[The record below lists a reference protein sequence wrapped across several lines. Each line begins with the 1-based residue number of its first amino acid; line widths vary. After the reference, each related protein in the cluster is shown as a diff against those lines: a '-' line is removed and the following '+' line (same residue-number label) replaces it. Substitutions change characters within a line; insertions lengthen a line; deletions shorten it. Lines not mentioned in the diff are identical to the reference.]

1 MFILRIDHP
10 VPDFD
15 AWKQTFDDDPVGR
28 EQGGVRRYRIVRPID
43 DPKYIM
49 VDLEFDSSSEA
60 EAFRTALADVWRRIG
75 IENPGARIVEV
86 VESKEY

>member
-1 MFILRIDHP
+1 MPILRIDHP

-15 AWKQTFDDDPVGR
+15 AWKQEFDRDPVGR

-43 DPKYIM
+43 DPKYTM
-49 VDLEFDSSSEA
+49 VDLEFASSSEA
-60 EAFRTALADVWRRIG
+60 EAFRTALGDVWRRMG